1 MELESEMIILRSSVH
16 GVGRNLT
23 EGDADVDGTDKGRVI
38 RDSYAFLPRKQ
49 VTVPISPD
57 CPYFSQAIIRERSS
71 SPWRDRQ
78 DTK

>member
-49 VTVPISPD
+49 VTVPIFPVRQYKKAPD
-57 CPYFSQAIIRERSS
+57 PFSLLVFSL
-71 SPWRDRQ
+71 
-78 DTK
+78 